1 MSQKH
6 LVALLVEEFK
16 NLETQ
21 SKKFDYNASRIVK
34 ASNDIDT
41 KYVDFQK
48 LLDKPILINLEP
60 FENSKEEYIKV
71 ISKINNSLVEQAEET
86 VKKIKSNKINQRIYL
101 IIILL
106 MLTCFASVLIISYFS
121 DKDLKEQ
128 IDIEKQKNRYLIN
141 RQNQFFKEY
150 PDVQELYEKWNE
162 NI

>member
-1 MSQKH
+1 M
-6 LVALLVEEFK
+6 
-16 NLETQ
+16 
-21 SKKFDYNASRIVK
+21 
-34 ASNDIDT
+34 
-41 KYVDFQK
+41 
-48 LLDKPILINLEP
+48 DKPILINLEP